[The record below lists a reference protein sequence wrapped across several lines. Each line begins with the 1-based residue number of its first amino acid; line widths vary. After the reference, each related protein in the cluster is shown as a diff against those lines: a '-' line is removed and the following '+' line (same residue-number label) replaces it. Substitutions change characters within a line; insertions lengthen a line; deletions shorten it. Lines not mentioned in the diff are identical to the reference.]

1 MRGRDRESWRES
13 AACRDADH
21 ELFFPISA
29 AGSSLAEI
37 RKAKAICAR
46 CPVQPECLR
55 YALATG
61 QEYGIWGGYD
71 EHERRRL
78 RLPWPEASTAGP
90 DAAGGTPG

>member
-1 MRGRDRESWRES
+1 MPGRDRESWRES

-61 QEYGIWGGYD
+61 QEYGIWGGCD
-71 EHERRRL
+71 EHERRQL
-78 RLPWPEASTAGP
+78 RRR
-90 DAAGGTPG
+90 